1 MGSQVIRN
9 EIVQAEPSRE
19 ALHAWVKVGGLRM
32 YQLLLRG
39 VYSASPGEQVGGLGA
54 AQEGRSIPAGSCL
67 AQPRDRPRGKRARR
81 SASCQRSRPS

>member
-1 MGSQVIRN
+1 MGSQVVRN

-39 VYSASPGEQVGGLGA
+39 VYSAGKE
-54 AQEGRSIPAGSCL
+54 EGRESLAELDCL
-67 AQPRDRPRGKRARR
+67 GPLDSTHGWGRKVGCGRGL
-81 SASCQRSRPS
+81 